1 MDKLMQYWTTKKP
14 MILGLL
20 AGMLL
25 GPLISGTMGW
35 QVSSAFLQRSVH
47 AAEVKQQVAFC
58 EMRARAAVKEPGK
71 LEYSD
76 RYDLAKVW
84 AKMPGQ
90 EAVDSDV
97 VSGCTNGLAG

>member
-1 MDKLMQYWTTKKP
+1 MDKIMQYWTTKKP

-35 QVSSAFLQRSVH
+35 QVSSSFLQRSVH
-47 AAEVKQQVAFC
+47 SAEVKQQVAFC
-58 EMRARAAVKEPGK
+58 EMRARAAVKNPGK

-76 RYDLAKVW
+76 RYDLAKLW

-90 EAVDSDV
+90 SDVDSDV

>member
-1 MDKLMQYWTTKKP
+1 MDYLKQQWTSKKP
-14 MILGLL
+14 VILGLL

-35 QVSSAFLQRSVH
+35 QVSSAHLQRM
-47 AAEVKQQVAFC
+47 VKSAIVQQQVAFC
-58 EMRARAAVKEPGK
+58 EMRARAADKNAGK
-71 LEYSD
+71 LEYSA
-76 RYDLAKVW
+76 RYDLAKAW

-90 EAVDSDV
+90 ENVDSDV

>member
-1 MDKLMQYWTTKKP
+1 MDKIMKQWASKKP
-14 MILGLL
+14 VILGLL

-25 GPLISGTMGW
+25 GPLVSGMMGW
-35 QVSSAFLQRSVH
+35 QVSSAFLVRSVH
-47 AAEVKQQVAFC
+47 NAEVKQQVAFC
-58 EMRARAAVKEPGK
+58 EMRARAAVKNPGK

-84 AKMPGQ
+84 AKMPGIS
-90 EAVDSDV
+90 EVDSDV